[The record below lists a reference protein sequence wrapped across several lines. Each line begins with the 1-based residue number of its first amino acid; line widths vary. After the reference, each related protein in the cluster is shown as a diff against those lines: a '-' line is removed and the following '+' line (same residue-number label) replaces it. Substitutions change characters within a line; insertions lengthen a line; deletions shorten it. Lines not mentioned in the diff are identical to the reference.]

1 MQCLYIDMITN
12 DVFFE
17 SFKLYEQISRIEE
30 MIKKRKEKNTIS
42 YSKYI

>member
-1 MQCLYIDMITN
+1 MITN